1 MSSLVKHI
9 TPYSK
14 AIVRLLKSTVER
26 NSIVWDDVINYQTE
40 IQDYLGKI
48 GLELIVKKDEGFAF
62 VKQFEDN
69 EGNTLGLV
77 QRRQIGFETSIVLVV
92 LRQSLEEFDIN
103 PTQLATENFITSTE
117 IKDELEIFLPEKY
130 NQVKFIKELDKYIN
144 SAVDLGYLKEISKK
158 DNETKY
164 QIHRIIKEKITL
176 DILQEFQNNL
186 KDYVESVYLRP
197 RGRRD

>member
-1 MSSLVKHI
+1 MSNLEKHI
-9 TPYSK
+9 TPFSK

-26 NSIVWDDVINYQTE
+26 NSNVWDDVINYQTE
-40 IQDYLGKI
+40 IQDYISKI

-62 VKQFEDN
+62 LKQLEDS

-92 LRQSLEEFDIN
+92 LRQSLEDFDSN
-103 PTQLATENFITSTE
+103 PTQLATEKFITNTE
-117 IKDELEIFLPEKY
+117 IKDELELFLPEKY
-130 NQVKFIKELDKYIN
+130 DRVRFIKELDRYIN
-144 SAVDLGYLKEISKK
+144 AAVDLGYLREISKK

-176 DILQEFQNNL
+176 DILQDFENKL
-186 KDYVESVYLRP
+186 KDYVESV
-197 RGRRD
+197 

>member
-1 MSSLVKHI
+1 MSSLEKNI
-9 TPYSK
+9 TSYSK

-26 NSIVWDDVINYQTE
+26 NSNLWNDIITYQSE
-40 IQDYLGKI
+40 IQEYIGKI

-62 VKQFEDN
+62 VKQLEDN

-92 LRQSLEEFDIN
+92 LRQSLEEFDSN
-103 PTQLATENFITSTE
+103 PTQLATEKFITSTE
-117 IKDELEIFLPEKY
+117 IKDELELFLPEKY
-130 NQVKFIKELDKYIN
+130 NKVKFIKELDKYIN
-144 SAVDLGYLKEISKK
+144 ATVDLGYLKEISKK

-176 DILQEFQNNL
+176 DILQEFQNKL
-186 KDYVESVYLRP
+186 KNYVESI
-197 RGRRD
+197 